1 MTDKHI
7 GFFDLVEACREP
19 GCPICRLLE
28 RDARSD
34 LDALIYER
42 VNDLETRRALRASWG
57 LCNWHTW
64 LLPEIS
70 SSASGAAIVYAD
82 VLRVCI
88 DRVRRRDR
96 GRSRIA
102 AFLGRLG
109 VGRAWARYRS
119 GVVALYDARP
129 TCPVCARCSGA
140 EGGYLDIL
148 LSFMAD
154 PQLAAAYEQSNG
166 LCLPHLLRAIDG
178 GAEREALGEL
188 CRQTLAKWETL
199 RQDLEGF
206 VAKYDYRNREAFTE
220 AERTSYTRA
229 FEAVAG
235 RARLF
240 GNDLHTARAV
250 RARYHHDRGAVLPD
264 GGGEQQRGPT
274 AR

>member
-19 GCPICRLLE
+19 GCPVCRLLE

-34 LDALIYER
+34 LDAMIYER
-42 VNDLETRRALRASWG
+42 VNDVETRRALRASWG

-64 LLPEIS
+64 LLPEIH

-88 DRVRRRDR
+88 DRVRRGDR
-96 GRSRIA
+96 GRSRVA
-102 AFLGRLG
+102 AFLDRLG
-109 VGRAWARYRS
+109 VGRVWARSRS
-119 GVVALYDARP
+119 RVAALYDARP
-129 TCPVCARCSGA
+129 ACPVCARCSGA
-140 EGGYLDIL
+140 ESAYLDTL
-148 LSFMAD
+148 LAFMAD
-154 PQLAAAYEQSNG
+154 PQLAAAYAQSHG

-178 GAEREALGEL
+178 GTESHALGEL
-188 CRQTLAKWETL
+188 CHRTLEKWETL
-199 RQDLEGF
+199 RQDLERF
-206 VAKYDYRNREAFTE
+206 VAKYDYRNNEAFTE

-229 FEAVAG
+229 YEALAG

-250 RARYHHDRGAVLPD
+250 RSRYHHDRAAVLPD
-264 GGGEQQRGPT
+264 GAGDQQPGPT
-274 AR
+274 AP